1 VDLSFSTR
9 EREGVVIG
17 DLRGRITIGEECT
30 SLRDTIRKL
39 LSEKRTQIL
48 LNLADVTRVD
58 SSGIGTLVEGAILTA
73 QAGGRLKLL
82 RIPRLLH
89 NSLVIHRLLQA
100 FEIFTGE
107 EEAVASFQASATN
120 ASPG

>member
-1 VDLSFSTR
+1 MDLSFSTR

-48 LNLADVTRVD
+48 LNLANVTRVN

-82 RIPRLLH
+82 KIPRLLH

-107 EEAVASFQASATN
+107 EEAVASFQASATS
-120 ASPG
+120 A